1 MPFQRLQTVAGH
13 ETTISDHNNKNEPA
27 TLLFLSFFLSC
38 LFACFVS
45 LLFLSSLPS
54 AANKGPPSRLQQ
66 QQLLLQQQKELHLQE
81 TLQTRSGAKPR
92 RRPIAASASCATAMG
107 KKPSEIRQKE
117 TPKRKAFVPS
127 VQRYFFFPA
136 NGVFWFEGGGGS
148 SCPLLQ
154 KDRKVPEKN
163 WNLHPHFTLGVKANV
178 QLKSSISIGAKNMK
192 SAPQGL
198 YTRSQV

>member
-1 MPFQRLQTVAGH
+1 MMDAL
-13 ETTISDHNNKNEPA
+13 SA
-27 TLLFLSFFLSC
+27 TPNRRRTRDDDKRPQQQERASHTLISFFLAR
-38 LFACFVS
+38 LLA
-45 LLFLSSLPS
+45 LFLCCFFLLCPS

-136 NGVFWFEGGGGS
+136 NGVFWVEGGGGS